1 MKKKQKKMQESKYQ
15 KTARRMDEALLELL
29 YRKDYEYITIKEI
42 CKKAEVNRSTFYL
55 HYENMDDLLLE
66 CLTLKYDEFFS
77 SFDLSG
83 QKEITSASIE
93 DLNYIKPEYLRPFL
107 EFVKKNS
114 ILFRLSISRP
124 KLMKIDI
131 AINEIVKNCIYPV
144 LDRLNV
150 NENSRKYIISYYLN
164 GLAGIVNVWI
174 KNDCKDDIEM
184 IIQFIMNLV
193 SAEILLKN
201 HE

>member
-1 MKKKQKKMQESKYQ
+1 
-15 KTARRMDEALLELL
+15 MDEALLELL
-29 YRKDYEYITIKEI
+29 YRKEYEYITIKEI

-55 HYENMDDLLLE
+55 HYENMDDLLSE

-77 SFDLSG
+77 SFDLSNL
-83 QKEITSASIE
+83 KEITSARIE
-93 DLNYIKPEYLRPFL
+93 DLNFIKPEYLRPFL
-107 EFVKKNS
+107 EFIRKNS

-131 AINEIVKNCIYPV
+131 AINKIVKDCISPV

-164 GLAGIVNVWI
+164 GLSGIVNVWI

-184 IIQFIMNLV
+184 MIQFIMNLV

>member
-1 MKKKQKKMQESKYQ
+1 
-15 KTARRMDEALLELL
+15 MDEALLELL

-174 KNDCKDDIEM
+174 KNDCKDDMEM